1 MRNNLGLLKTMAVV
15 AIAVLISSLVSGSM
29 SFPATFVLPH
39 DPPVGIQTAVGVKL
53 FVSTFNVVILFALLV
68 NYVAIYRDLPN
79 RFTLSLMLISV
90 ALLLYAVASNP
101 ILPIVLG
108 FRHGTT
114 LGPFVFLPDAFA
126 SIAAIILLYQ
136 SYA

>member
-1 MRNNLGLLKTMAVV
+1 MRNNPGLLKTIAVV
-15 AIAVLISSLVSGSM
+15 AIAAIISSLVSVSI

-53 FVSTFNVVILFALLV
+53 FVSTFNVVILTALLW
-68 NYVAIYRDLPN
+68 NYVVVYRDLPN

-90 ALLLYAVASNP
+90 ALLLYAVSSNP
-101 ILPIVLG
+101 LLPMALG
-108 FRHGTT
+108 FRHGTA

-126 SIAAIILLYQ
+126 SAAAIVLLYQ